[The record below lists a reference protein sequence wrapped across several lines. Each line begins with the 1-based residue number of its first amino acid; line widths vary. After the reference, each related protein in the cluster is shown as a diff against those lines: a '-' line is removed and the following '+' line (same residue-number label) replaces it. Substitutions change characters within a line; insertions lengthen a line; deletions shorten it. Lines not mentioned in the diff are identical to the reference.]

1 MCSCYCINS
10 GGRGT
15 SLLIGRVTGRGSV
28 KLYNFDSIWTLFLCG
43 QKKTG
48 VEVNLVNH
56 TQHLQMDLML
66 GQDWRNYDYNYDI
79 VNWVDMV

>member
-15 SLLIGRVTGRGSV
+15 SFLIGRVTGRGSV

-43 QKKTG
+43 EKKTG
-48 VEVNLVNH
+48 G
-56 TQHLQMDLML
+56 
-66 GQDWRNYDYNYDI
+66 GQSCESHAAPPNGPYVGSGLEKLLI
-79 VNWVDMV
+79 